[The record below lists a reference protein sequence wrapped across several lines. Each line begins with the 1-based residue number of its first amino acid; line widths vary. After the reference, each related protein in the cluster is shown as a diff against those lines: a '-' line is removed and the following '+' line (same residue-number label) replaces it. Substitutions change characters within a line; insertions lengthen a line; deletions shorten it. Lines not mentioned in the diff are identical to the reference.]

1 MLRVGQA
8 PRIHPLTPCA
18 ALALGPSTLAFLA
31 RLLQLPEPR
40 LLRLRGVAGR
50 DFLLALGSAE
60 DLPWCDGLH
69 YLGREPGTPELLLPC
84 AETSNV
90 PPTLLLRALSERF
103 KSENLRAPFAVSFE
117 PALVVPVADAQPL
130 SQSLLGSWQ
139 SGGLA
144 S

>member
-8 PRIHPLTPCA
+8 PRLHPLVPCA
-18 ALALGPSTLAFLA
+18 AVALGPGARTFLA
-31 RLLQLPEPR
+31 RLLQLPEEQLQR
-40 LLRLRGVAGR
+40 MRGVAGN
-50 DFLLALGSAE
+50 DFLLVLGACE
-60 DLPWCDGLH
+60 DLPWCDGLR

-90 PPTLLLRALSERF
+90 PTALLLRALSERF
-103 KSENLRAPFAVSFE
+103 KSEHLRAPFAVSFE
-117 PALVVPVADAQPL
+117 PALVVPLADTQPL

-139 SGGLA
+139 SGALA